1 MGCISEFLSREEIMD
16 KQRARIDWLKDG
28 DRNTSMFQAKSR
40 AQAKRNRILS
50 LKRPDGGWRSSKK
63 R

>member
-1 MGCISEFLSREEIMD
+1 ME